1 MATMRTAAALPVAL
15 GLLALDASA
24 AQQRQSFR
32 VGAVVARSGR
42 LRTEDARLRLASHD
56 AVMATIDSGRQHL
69 AKGEVALPP
78 GTITVTIHY

>member
-1 MATMRTAAALPVAL
+1 MMRTAAALPVAL

-32 VGAVVARSGR
+32 VGAIVARDGR
-42 LRTEDARLRLASHD
+42 LRTEDARLRLASRY

-69 AKGEVALPP
+69 ATSEVALPT
-78 GTITVTIHY
+78 GTVTVTIHY